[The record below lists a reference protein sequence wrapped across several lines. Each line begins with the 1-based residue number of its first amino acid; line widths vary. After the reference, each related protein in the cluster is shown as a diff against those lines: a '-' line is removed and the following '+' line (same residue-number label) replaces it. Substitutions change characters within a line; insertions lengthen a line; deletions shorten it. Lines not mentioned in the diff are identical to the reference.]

1 MAYRG
6 EHGVREVEA
15 ELLARWSGRRRA
27 VVAGRANSGEAQR
40 GWWRRRAHA
49 SSAAML
55 WLAEWRGKWG
65 ARRGRAGEGER
76 VEWRGPPGC
85 HPYAV
90 AGVRRPRGGRGLMP
104 VGRGALG
111 GGRASAE
118 AGRAGFGRGPRS
130 EGAAH

>member
-1 MAYRG
+1 MANRG

-15 ELLARWSGRRRA
+15 ELLAKWSGRRRA
-27 VVAGRANSGEAQR
+27 VVAGRANSAEAR
-40 GWWRRRAHA
+40 RERWRRRARA
-49 SSAAML
+49 CSVAML

-90 AGVRRPRGGRGLMP
+90 AGVRRPRGGRGLTL
-104 VGRGALG
+104 VGHGARA

-118 AGRAGFGRGPRS
+118 AGWAVFGRGPRS